1 MKSQTFISWL
11 TGILLLVIA
20 ALGFASS
27 YLALADLAR
36 EHHFVLPMVFPLI
49 LEGGMVVF
57 SLAALRASLHA
68 ERARW
73 AWALVIGSS
82 GLALVFNVI
91 HAQTWGSLA
100 MVMAAMPSLF
110 LLLSFETFVSQIK
123 AGIKRAAV
131 LTSIAALVEE
141 RERLAVDLEQDRTV
155 FEEIKADQQAEKERL
170 EAKLVELRAELTTLR
185 KEKRSY
191 TEVSEDTRS
200 QAIQILAQ
208 RPDISGADLGRALGR
223 SESLG
228 RKLKAELISLNGNGR
243 NHHELA

>member
-36 EHHFVLPMVFPLI
+36 QHHFVLPMVFPLI

-73 AWALVIGSS
+73 PWVLVIGSS

-91 HAQTWGSLA
+91 HAQQWDTLA
-100 MVMAAMPSLF
+100 MVLAAMPSLF
-110 LLLSFETFVSQIK
+110 LLLSFETFVGQIK

-131 LTSIAALVEE
+131 LNSITALEAGREQLALDLVHRQAEFE
-141 RERLAVDLEQDRTV
+141 RIKLE
-155 FEEIKADQQAEKERL
+155 QQAEKSRL
-170 EAKLVELRAELTTLR
+170 ETKVLEIREELATLR
-185 KEKRSY
+185 KERRAY
-191 TEVSEDTRS
+191 TEVSEDTRTT
-200 QAIQILAQ
+200 ALQILAQ

-228 RKLKAELISLNGNGR
+228 RKLKAELVSVNGNGHR
-243 NHHELA
+243 